1 MLKRHSSGSK
11 GRSSNNAGTS
21 SSSASSS
28 TSKPKVFQNI
38 ITSSPDS
45 ETTVVIPHIKT
56 QDNAK
61 VLPKYTLALS
71 KSRDEDLVSAEDLD
85 AIQLELELLLST
97 AALRYRVI
105 RAESDVLD
113 KAEDSRRERKA
124 KYIERGPSSPGRKK
138 QRIEEKPLK
147 AKDSKHLSGQKIK
160 KATTGTIA
168 SSPVPSQQTDDSMDA
183 LPNPVNQKDNP
194 KINLPKNDTPNK
206 FWLSVEPYCMPITQE
221 DIKLLDDLIEEY
233 SGALIPP
240 IPDLGPHYS
249 TKWAVE
255 DLREEQ
261 NNSSAQAK
269 KRGCPAQQSGEVIGM
284 LKKGE
289 KLLGDN
295 ITGPLTQRLVSALM
309 EENLIPEGRSGE
321 NSSTESE
328 TSSRPSASLMKNG
341 ISIERRVKKE
351 LIEQGLLDDPE
362 DFSKPHQDDEIL
374 SEIKKV
380 RTELA
385 SIADFN
391 CTELKKIH
399 SLAKEEMKRLEIK
412 RKLDVVDH
420 EIIET
425 YKKVAAAK
433 QKRRPLTQQEISEVF
448 RLTEEQK
455 RLSDQLETLTF
466 QTSVPHDM

>member
-11 GRSSNNAGTS
+11 GRTSNNNAGTS
-21 SSSASSS
+21 SSSAS
-28 TSKPKVFQNI
+28 TSKPKVLQNVNI
-38 ITSSPDS
+38 SSPDS
-45 ETTVVIPHIKT
+45 ETTIVIPHIKT
-56 QDNAK
+56 QDNSK
-61 VLPKYTLALS
+61 LLPKITAALA

-85 AIQLELELLLST
+85 SIQLELELLLST
-97 AALRYRVI
+97 VALRYRVI

-124 KYIERGPSSPGRKK
+124 KYIERAPTSPSRKK
-138 QRIEEKPLK
+138 QRLEEKPLK
-147 AKDSKHLSGQKIK
+147 TKDSKHLSGQKIK
-160 KATTGTIA
+160 KATIGNAA

-183 LPNPVNQKDNP
+183 LPNQVVNQKDIP

-249 TKWAVE
+249 TKWAAE

-269 KRGCPAQQSGEVIGM
+269 KRGCPSQQSGEVMGM

-309 EENLIPEGRSGE
+309 EENLIPDGRSGE

-328 TSSRPSASLMKNG
+328 SSSRPSASLMKNG

-399 SLAKEEMKRLEIK
+399 LLAKEEMKRLEIK

-433 QKRRPLTQQEISEVF
+433 QKRRPLTQQEIAEVF
-448 RLTEEQK
+448 RLTEDQK

-466 QTSVPHDM
+466 QTHGTHDI

>member
-11 GRSSNNAGTS
+11 GRTSNNAGT

-61 VLPKYTLALS
+61 VLPSITKALG

-113 KAEDSRRERKA
+113 KAEDSRRERKS
-124 KYIERGPSSPGRKK
+124 KYIERAPSSPGRKK

-147 AKDSKHLSGQKIK
+147 VKDSKHLSGQKIK
-160 KATTGTIA
+160 KATTGTVTL
-168 SSPVPSQQTDDSMDA
+168 SPVPSQQTDDSMDA
-183 LPNPVNQKDNP
+183 LPHPVNQKDNP

-233 SGALIPP
+233 SGGIYIPP

-269 KRGCPAQQSGEVIGM
+269 KRGCPTQQSGEVMGM

-309 EENLIPEGRSGE
+309 EENLLPDGE
-321 NSSTESE
+321 NSSNESE
-328 TSSRPSASLMKNG
+328 NSSRPVASLMKNG

-374 SEIKKV
+374 SEIKMV

-385 SIADFN
+385 SIAEFN
-391 CTELKKIH
+391 STELKKIH

-433 QKRRPLTQQEISEVF
+433 QKRRPLTQQEIAEVF
-448 RLTEEQK
+448 RLTEDQK
-455 RLSDQLETLTF
+455 RLSDQLETLNY
-466 QTSVPHDM
+466 QTPSHDL

>member
-1 MLKRHSSGSK
+1 MLKQRHLSGSK

-28 TSKPKVFQNI
+28 TSKPKVLQNM

-45 ETTVVIPHIKT
+45 ETTIVIPHIKT

-61 VLPKYTLALS
+61 VLPKLTLALT

-85 AIQLELELLLST
+85 AVQLELELLLST
-97 AALRYRVI
+97 VALRYRVI
-105 RAESDVLD
+105 KNESDILD

-124 KYIERGPSSPGRKK
+124 KYIERGPSSPSRKK
-138 QRIEEKPLK
+138 QRLEEKPLK
-147 AKDSKHLSGQKIK
+147 VKDSKHLSGQKIK
-160 KATTGTIA
+160 KANTA
-168 SSPVPSQQTDDSMDA
+168 ASPVPSQQTDDSMDA
-183 LPNPVNQKDNP
+183 LPNAVNPKDNP

-269 KRGCPAQQSGEVIGM
+269 KRGCPAQQSGEVMGM

-321 NSSTESE
+321 NSSAESE
-328 TSSRPSASLMKNG
+328 NSSRPSASLMKNG

-412 RKLDVVDH
+412 RKLDVVDQ

-433 QKRRPLTQQEISEVF
+433 QKRRPLTQQEIAEVF

-455 RLSDQLETLTF
+455 RLSDQLESLTY
-466 QTSVPHDM
+466 QHGPHD

>member
-21 SSSASSS
+21 SSASSS
-28 TSKPKVFQNI
+28 TSKPKVFQNT

-61 VLPKYTLALS
+61 VLPKYTLALG

-113 KAEDSRRERKA
+113 KAEDSRRERKS
-124 KYIERGPSSPGRKK
+124 KYIERPPSSPGRKK

-147 AKDSKHLSGQKIK
+147 VKDSKHLSGQKIK
-160 KATTGTIA
+160 KVTTGVVA

-183 LPNPVNQKDNP
+183 VPNPVNQKDNP
-194 KINLPKNDTPNK
+194 KVNLPKNDTPNK

-249 TKWAVE
+249 TRWAVE

-269 KRGCPAQQSGEVIGM
+269 KRGCPTQPGEVMGM

-309 EENLIPEGRSGE
+309 EENLLPEGRSGE
-321 NSSTESE
+321 NSSNESE
-328 TSSRPSASLMKNG
+328 NSIRPPASLMKNG

-362 DFSKPHQDDEIL
+362 DVTKTHQDDEIL

-433 QKRRPLTQQEISEVF
+433 QKRRPLTQQEIAEVF
-448 RLTEEQK
+448 RLTEDQK
-455 RLSDQLETLTF
+455 RLSDQLETLNY
-466 QTSVPHDM
+466 QTSSHDM